1 MKEKETI
8 LDKLTKL
15 ITLVGSAILMN
26 LLFLVSCLPIITIG
40 QAWAGLLSA
49 VRYNIRGDSWFQG
62 YKVGFKTRF
71 FRGTIAWC
79 VMLVVIA
86 VFFGEV
92 NKGISEG
99 FLKAGFNSA
108 YLVPTIFSSLILAV
122 MAMMGMA
129 LTVLNVYIPTK
140 AGEWVS
146 NASRMVFRCPLQL
159 LIAAALFWAPVVVG
173 LLVDVIYLYFVALIL
188 VAVYYLLV
196 ALGCTMLL
204 KEPLLDFLL
213 DARADGTLLAEEGKQ
228 HVAEAE
234 EESDDADEEDE

>member
-15 ITLVGSAILMN
+15 INLVGSAILMN
-26 LLFLVSCLPIITIG
+26 LLFLISCLPIITIG

-62 YKVGFKTRF
+62 FKTGFKTRF

-79 VMLVVIA
+79 VILVA
-86 VFFGEV
+86 VVYFLSDV
-92 NKGISEG
+92 NYGIRNCFVDG
-99 FLKAGFNSA
+99 AYNGA
-108 YLVPTIFSSLILAV
+108 YLAPTITSSVITAA

-129 LTVLNVYIPTK
+129 LAVLNVYIPTK
-140 AGEWVS
+140 VGAWVS
-146 NASRMVFRCPLQL
+146 NAARMVFRCPLQL

-173 LLVDVIYLYFVALIL
+173 FLVNVTYLYFAALIL
-188 VAVYYLLV
+188 VAVYYVLI

-228 HVAEAE
+228 RVAADE
-234 EESDDADEEDE
+234 EVSDDIDEEDE